1 MQAVVL
7 CVSPLY
13 ILVNIQWFFCISR
26 QQQMEAER
34 GTMQEGCTVRRR
46 DGVRVRVAPAR
57 GGRGA
62 AQLVPGAG
70 QLRVLL
76 RLPLPGTRQQHT
88 DKISQSDS
96 FIMFSKAL
104 KVTRTIPVP

>member
-13 ILVNIQWFFCISR
+13 ILVNIQWFLCISR

-76 RLPLPGTRQQHT
+76 RLPLPGTRR
-88 DKISQSDS
+88 
-96 FIMFSKAL
+96 AWR
-104 KVTRTIPVP
+104 TR